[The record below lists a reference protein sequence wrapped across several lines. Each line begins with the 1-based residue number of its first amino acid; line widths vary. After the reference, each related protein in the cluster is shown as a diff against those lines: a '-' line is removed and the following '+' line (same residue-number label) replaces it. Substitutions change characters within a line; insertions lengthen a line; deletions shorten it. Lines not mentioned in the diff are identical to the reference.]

1 MRSRLLMVTRTDMST
16 TRSSPRAP
24 GCAAEAGP
32 IIPTHS
38 DAARTGRQRR
48 TQRDG
53 SSHTAAHWPTQIL
66 KIPRQTMHAVNHQGV
81 ALTDISQRRL
91 KLRTARILA
100 TDLID
105 EDPIQ
110 RHAIQLRLWN
120 LRKVTSQVHHAIPMP
135 PRCRGGLQRHIG
147 TRLLRVAV
155 IEEAATGTRP
165 GASFGYPQRSEELG
179 GKKPD
184 FSPSII
190 RLQPFVRPLANIR
203 SL

>member
-1 MRSRLLMVTRTDMST
+1 
-16 TRSSPRAP
+16 
-24 GCAAEAGP
+24 
-32 IIPTHS
+32 
-38 DAARTGRQRR
+38 
-48 TQRDG
+48 
-53 SSHTAAHWPTQIL
+53 
-66 KIPRQTMHAVNHQGV
+66 MHAVNHQGV

-110 RHAIQLRLWN
+110 RRAIQLRLWN

-147 TRLLRVAV
+147 NRLLRVAV

-165 GASFGYPQRSEELG
+165 GVSFGYPQRSEELG